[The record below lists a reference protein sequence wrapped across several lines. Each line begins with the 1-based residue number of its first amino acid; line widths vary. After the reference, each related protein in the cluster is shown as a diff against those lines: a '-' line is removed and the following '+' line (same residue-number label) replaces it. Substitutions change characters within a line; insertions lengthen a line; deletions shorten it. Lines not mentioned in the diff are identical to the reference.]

1 MTEWQSVQPTPF
13 YCTQLWKLQEEST
26 EPTEPVKNIYTI
38 IFNEQKGNVTTA
50 EAEEDS
56 KVAFTHDSA
65 CDGFK
70 FEGWFTKAK
79 NGTKLNSF
87 IAEKDMTV
95 YAHWTE
101 LTKTEEVKKEEVKPA
116 SKSSDTSETTN
127 VVLYA
132 IGVIAAVG
140 VTGMMIRNRM
150 HKYKILLIE

>member
-1 MTEWQSVQPTPF
+1 MKKKS
-13 YCTQLWKLQEEST
+13 
-26 EPTEPVKNIYTI
+26 
-38 IFNEQKGNVTTA
+38 NVTTA

-70 FEGWFTKAK
+70 FEGWFTEAK

-101 LTKTEEVKKEEVKPA
+101 LTKTEEVKPA
-116 SKSSDTSETTN
+116 SKSSDTSDTTN

-150 HKYKILLIE
+150 HK